1 MSKTN
6 HLQYLET
13 YSSDST
19 SNSSKYSIRSFLTS
33 IYGKGNLEDLAKRY
47 FQEKRDR
54 EIDIQNFF
62 VTIKHRPPNSIRV
75 VLSHVKTLNMEN
87 GIEFPQIF
95 LRRLTRRIKGTKART
110 QDRTPTTE
118 ELKQIL
124 MPMPLQGM
132 ALYLTL
138 VSSGMRIGELLQ
150 ITSDDIN
157 LNENPVRIE
166 IRGQITKSG
175 NRRTAYISNEAK
187 MFIMEWLKIREEYL
201 ASSVKRSRY
210 PKDTEEERLFPFS
223 QQNALYIWHNAIK
236 KARLNQR
243 DPSTNRYKLHPHVL
257 RKFFRTRL
265 ATVIPVDAVEVLMG
279 HDGYLTGA
287 YRKYTMTDLIENYKK
302 GEAVLTVFSDRHEI
316 DKLKKSLG
324 KQNTQFQQLINGL
337 TGENLNLKSDMEKQK
352 TEVGELKTNL
362 EFLTI
367 HFKNIEQALM
377 KKLGEI
383 DQLHLG
389 QLHDQRTIEIL
400 SEQKKKR

>member
-1 MSKTN
+1 M
-6 HLQYLET
+6 QYIET

-75 VLSHVKTLNMEN
+75 VLSHVKTLNMEK

-302 GEAVLTVFSDRHEI
+302 V
-316 DKLKKSLG
+316 KL
-324 KQNTQFQQLINGL
+324 F
-337 TGENLNLKSDMEKQK
+337 
-352 TEVGELKTNL
+352 
-362 EFLTI
+362 
-367 HFKNIEQALM
+367 
-377 KKLGEI
+377 
-383 DQLHLG
+383 
-389 QLHDQRTIEIL
+389 
-400 SEQKKKR
+400 